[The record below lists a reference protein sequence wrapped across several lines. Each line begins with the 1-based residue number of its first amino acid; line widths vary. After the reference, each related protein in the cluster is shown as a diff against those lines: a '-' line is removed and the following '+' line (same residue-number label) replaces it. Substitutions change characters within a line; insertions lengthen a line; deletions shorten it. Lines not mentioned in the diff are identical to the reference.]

1 MLLQET
7 LATLWKDQRPFDRPA
22 AALPGQA
29 FMRVWA
35 CNTPNLTAAQRC
47 DSKILAAFIQETAT
61 TSLTAVQHEARE
73 EPAGF
78 SYQRS
83 HRRLSRSQTEP
94 LDLTSLNKSS
104 YRPISLDTATQPQ
117 APSDRRALSTPS
129 TCQCDTKEMRLGPT
143 SDHDGPSR
151 QAPLDPA
158 DHALPTEPGT
168 SEATYFAPITGEALA
183 NQRKFVEAVT
193 RRF

>member
-35 CNTPNLTAAQRC
+35 CNTPSLTAAQRC
-47 DSKILAAFIQETAT
+47 DSKILDAFIQETAA
-61 TSLTAVQHEARE
+61 TSLIAVQHEARE

-78 SYQRS
+78 SYRRN

-94 LDLTSLNKSS
+94 LDLTSLNESS
-104 YRPISLDTATQPQ
+104 HPPISLDTATQPR
-117 APSDRRALSTPS
+117 APSNRRALLSPS
-129 TCQCDTKEMRLGPT
+129 TSQCDTTSVEEMRLGPT

-158 DHALPTEPGT
+158 DYALPTEPGT

-183 NQRKFVEAVT
+183 C
-193 RRF
+193 